1 MVRTTVASVSPLLP
15 AVGSFWVNDNSILP
29 EASVFWVLEDSFL
42 LPVAPCLAALV
53 TTCWIPSDT
62 SSLATGLLSSS
73 ATWMV
78 TLTVRPNFILV

>member
-1 MVRTTVASVSPLLP
+1 MSRTTVASVSPLLP
-15 AVGSFWVNDNSILP
+15 AVGSVWVNDSSILP
-29 EASVFWVLEDSFL
+29 EASVFWVLEDALL
-42 LPVAPCLAALV
+42 LPVSPCLAALV
-53 TTCWIPSDT
+53 TVCEMPSDT